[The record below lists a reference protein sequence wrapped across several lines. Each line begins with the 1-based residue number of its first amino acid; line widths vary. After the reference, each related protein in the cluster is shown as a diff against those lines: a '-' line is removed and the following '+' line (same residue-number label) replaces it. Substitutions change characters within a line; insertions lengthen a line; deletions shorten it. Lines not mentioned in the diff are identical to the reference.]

1 MFLLLNNYL
10 ESNNLSQ
17 TIIIIIMYF
26 YIYLTLFLPG
36 FIMDPVLLP
45 FGP

>member
-17 TIIIIIMYF
+17 TIIIIMYF